1 MRFSFKPLSKDDLPI
16 LYQWFEQ
23 PHVIE
28 WWPVPKKGEEFFEHF
43 LKRIRSKDT
52 VPFLVLLD
60 DKPLGYIQY
69 YSISSEMRRWLPPLP
84 EHSVGIDQFIGESE
98 NLGKGYGPAFVK
110 AFIEQVLSKKDVA
123 TVIVDPETVN
133 IRAIKSYEKA
143 EFKRVGIYVAPYG
156 TVLIMR
162 HDINKSE
169 NS

>member
-1 MRFSFKPLSKDDLPI
+1 MKTWFIVMACMPLYGVCKQENTVKEVVGMRFSFKPLSKDDLPI

-28 WWPVPKKGEEFFEHF
+28 WWPAPKKGEEFFEHF

-60 DKPLGYIQY
+60 DKTLGYIHY

-110 AFIEQVLSKKDVA
+110 AF
-123 TVIVDPETVN
+123 
-133 IRAIKSYEKA
+133 
-143 EFKRVGIYVAPYG
+143 
-156 TVLIMR
+156 
-162 HDINKSE
+162 
-169 NS
+169 